1 VEKAQ
6 DNHPEELFSNKFF
19 DQKLEYIHMNPV
31 KEGWVEF
38 PEHFLYSSVKDY
50 CGQKGMI
57 EIKYLD

>member
-19 DQKLEYIHMNPV
+19 DQKSEYIHMNPV

-38 PEHFLYSSVKDY
+38 PEHFLYSSAKDY

-57 EIKYLD
+57 EIKFLD